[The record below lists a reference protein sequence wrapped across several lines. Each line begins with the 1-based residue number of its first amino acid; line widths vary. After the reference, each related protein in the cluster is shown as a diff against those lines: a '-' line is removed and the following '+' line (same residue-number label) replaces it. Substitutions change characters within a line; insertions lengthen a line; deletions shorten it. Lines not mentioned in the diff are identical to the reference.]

1 MAAKVES
8 PNEISLGGVYY
19 PLTRPVQS
27 VLTSIYPSKVVIGD
41 TTKDSQARTSVIAW
55 SDWRGGIGIDRM
67 ESGGDVNRAWWSDCQ
82 LRYKNH
88 LVLGNLANKTDTIDH
103 GLDKSGAGTGI
114 AAINEFD
121 DKIYAVWNDS
131 AGNNSKIYVYN
142 HNGVGSDGVVGYW
155 SDGRSEDAVIGSH
168 ASDTGLEGIEIQVTD
183 SLTYTDNSN
192 VTWLI
197 LAHYDSTGSTWSFA
211 RYPSY
216 DGTNNAAWDKP
227 DSAKAT
233 KYLASWD
240 NRLWGISNEG
250 QLWYALTISDDDG
263 TAVNDAVLPLPA
275 GYCTGMFVARDA
287 AGEPVIY
294 VSTKKGL
301 WAHDAANERFV
312 KTEVEFPFHPHAGKG
327 ADRWRDSIY
336 FPSGLGLYRY
346 INGAN
351 AAVLTVVGPDR
362 DDGLPESNRGTIMLT
377 EGTHNELLV
386 GVDATTAPTIT
397 SSDSIPYQWNVTQRT
412 GSPVIDAGTGSSSI
426 LGYNELG
433 WETKWVA
440 DTEGRRIDAMHVSN
454 AYSDVNEN
462 YRLWFGF
469 NDYVYYMKLPVDII
483 NPSRVSEFEYESSGT
498 HETPWF
504 NAGQSEVDKLAL
516 KLKIEV
522 QDVSATETV
531 RVQYATDY
539 NEDSYNSFTDSDGD
553 DISTINSAALGGDT
567 AGIRT
572 FAFGSSAGTSFRAIK
587 FKLALARTTDA
598 DTNNYK
604 KKTPDVVSMTL
615 EWRKKLEA
623 KWGHQVDVDLS
634 KEYKSR
640 SPKDLRAALLS
651 AIESATLNEFTF
663 RDDSGGTRNYYVD
676 VVSATGM
683 EFTGYDERGTTTI
696 NMVEP

>member
-88 LVLGNLANKTDTIDH
+88 LVLGNLANQTDTIGH
-103 GLDKSGAGTGI
+103 GRATAGAGTGI
-114 AAINEFD
+114 ATINEFD
-121 DKIYAVWNDS
+121 DKIYAVWNGS
-131 AGNNSKIYVYN
+131 SGESPRLYVYN
-142 HNGVGSDGVVGYW
+142 NTSDYWWDGRTEDNYISQTGSDAFGVP
-155 SDGRSEDAVIGSH
+155 D
-168 ASDTGLEGIEIQVTD
+168 QVTD
-183 SLTYTDNSN
+183 SLNFTKHDGTNYL
-192 VTWLI
+192 V
-197 LAHYDSTGSTWSFA
+197 LAHYDANGSGYSYATV
-211 RYPSY
+211 PSY
-216 DGTNNAAWDKP
+216 DGSNNAAWTN
-227 DSAKAT
+227 DSTDT
-233 KYLASWD
+233 KYLVEWD
-240 NRLWGISNEG
+240 NRLWGISHAG
-250 QLWYALTISDDDG
+250 QLWYALTLG
-263 TAVNDAVLPLPA
+263 TEVNDAVLPLPA

-301 WAHDAANERFV
+301 WAHDAANARFV

-362 DDGLPESNRGTIMLT
+362 DDGLPEDNRGTIMLT

-397 SSDSIPYQWNVTQRT
+397 SSDSIPFQWKVQQRA
-412 GSPVIDAGTGSSSI
+412 GSQCIDKETGSSSI

-469 NDYVYYMKLPVDII
+469 NNDVYYMKLPVDII

-516 KLKIEV
+516 KLKVEV
-522 QDVSATETV
+522 QDSSSSETV
-531 RVQYATDY
+531 QVQYATDY
-539 NEDSYNSFTDSDGD
+539 AETYLPLGTIESDG
-553 DISTINSAALGGDT
+553 ITT
-567 AGIRT
+567 YT
-572 FAFGSSAGTSFRAIK
+572 FGSSAGTKFQAIK
-587 FKLALARTTDA
+587 FKLTLSRASSTDA
-598 DTNNYK
+598 DK

-623 KWGHQVDVDLS
+623 KWGHQVELDLN
-634 KEYKSR
+634 KEYKGR

-651 AIESATLNEFTF
+651 AVESETLVEFTF
-663 RDDSGGTRNYYVD
+663 RDDTSTNRNFYVD
-676 VVSATGM
+676 VVSATGI
-683 EFTGYDERGTTTI
+683 EFSGYDERGTTSI
-696 NMVEP
+696 NLVEP

>member
-88 LVLGNLANKTDTIDH
+88 LVLGNLANQTDTIGH
-103 GLDKSGAGTGI
+103 GLATSGAGTGI

-121 DKIYAVWNDS
+121 DKIYAVWNGS
-131 AGNNSKIYVYN
+131 VGQNPKMYVYN
-142 HNGVGSDGVVGYW
+142 NASNYW
-155 SDGRSEDAVIGSH
+155 WDGRLEDNYISENADGDDSFGVP
-168 ASDTGLEGIEIQVTD
+168 DQVTD
-183 SLTYTDNSN
+183 SLNFTKNDGTNYL
-192 VTWLI
+192 V
-197 LAHYDSTGSTWSFA
+197 LAHYDANGSGYSYATV
-211 RYPSY
+211 PSY
-216 DGTNNAAWDKP
+216 DGSNNAAWTN
-227 DSAKAT
+227 DSTDT
-233 KYLASWD
+233 KYLAEWD
-240 NRLWGISNEG
+240 NRLWGISHAG
-250 QLWYALTISDDDG
+250 QLWYALTLG
-263 TAVNDAVLPLPA
+263 TEVNDAVLPLPA

-301 WAHDAANERFV
+301 WAHDAANTRFV
-312 KTEVEFPFHPHAGKG
+312 QTEVEFPFHPHGGKG

-362 DDGLPESNRGTIMLT
+362 DDGLPEDNRGTIMLT

-386 GVDATTAPTIT
+386 GVDASTAPSIT
-397 SSDSIPYQWNVTQRT
+397 SSDSVPYQWQIGGGSGVGGH
-412 GSPVIDAGTGSSSI
+412 GSPVIDVGTGYSSI

-433 WETKWVA
+433 WEAKWVA
-440 DTEGRRIDAMHVSN
+440 DTVGRRIDAMHVSN

-462 YRLWFGF
+462 YRVWFGF

-483 NPSRVSEFEYESSGT
+483 NPSRVTEFEYAASGT

-516 KLKIEV
+516 QLKVEV
-522 QDVSATETV
+522 QDSSSSETV
-531 RVQYATDY
+531 VVQYATNY
-539 NEDSYNSFTDSDGD
+539 VEAYSGATGGTLGTIETD
-553 DISTINSAALGGDT
+553 
-567 AGIRT
+567 GIT
-572 FAFGSSAGTSFRAIK
+572 TYTFGSSAGTKFQAIK
-587 FKLALARTTDA
+587 FKLTLKRASSTDA
-598 DTNNYK
+598 DK

-623 KWGHQVDVDLS
+623 KWGHQVELDLN
-634 KEYKSR
+634 KEYKGR

-651 AIESATLNEFTF
+651 AVESETLVEFTF
-663 RDDSGGTRNYYVD
+663 RDDTSTNRNFYVD
-676 VVSATGM
+676 VVSATGI
-683 EFTGYDERGTTTI
+683 EFSGYDERGTTSI
-696 NMVEP
+696 NLVEP

>member
-88 LVLGNLANKTDTIDH
+88 LVLGNLANQTDTIGH
-103 GLDKSGAGTGI
+103 GRATAGAGTGI
-114 AAINEFD
+114 ATINEFD
-121 DKIYAVWNDS
+121 DKIYAVWNGS
-131 AGNNSKIYVYN
+131 SGESPRLYVYN
-142 HNGVGSDGVVGYW
+142 NTSDYWWDGRTEDNYISQTGSDAFGVP
-155 SDGRSEDAVIGSH
+155 D
-168 ASDTGLEGIEIQVTD
+168 QVTD
-183 SLTYTDNSN
+183 SLNFTKHDGTNYL
-192 VTWLI
+192 V
-197 LAHYDSTGSTWSFA
+197 LAHYDANGSGYSYATV
-211 RYPSY
+211 PSY
-216 DGTNNAAWDKP
+216 DGSNNAAWTN
-227 DSAKAT
+227 DSTDT
-233 KYLASWD
+233 KYLVEWD
-240 NRLWGISNEG
+240 NRLWGISHAG
-250 QLWYALTISDDDG
+250 QLWYALTLG
-263 TAVNDAVLPLPA
+263 TEVNDAVLPLPA

-301 WAHDAANERFV
+301 WAHDAANTRFV
-312 KTEVEFPFHPHAGKG
+312 QTEVEFPFHPHGGKG

-362 DDGLPESNRGTIMLT
+362 DDGLPEDNRGTIMLT

-397 SSDSIPYQWNVTQRT
+397 SSDSIPFQWKVQQRA
-412 GSPVIDAGTGSSSI
+412 GSQCIDKETGSSSI

-516 KLKIEV
+516 KLKVEV
-522 QDVSATETV
+522 QDSSSSETV
-531 RVQYATDY
+531 QVQYATDY
-539 NEDSYNSFTDSDGD
+539 AETYLPLGTIESDG
-553 DISTINSAALGGDT
+553 ITT
-567 AGIRT
+567 YT
-572 FAFGSSAGTSFRAIK
+572 FGSSAGTKFQAIK
-587 FKLALARTTDA
+587 FKLALSRASSTDA
-598 DTNNYK
+598 DK

-623 KWGHQVDVDLS
+623 KWGHQVELDLN
-634 KEYKSR
+634 KEYKGR

-651 AIESATLNEFTF
+651 AVESETLVEFTF
-663 RDDSGGTRNYYVD
+663 RDDTSTNRNFYVD
-676 VVSATGM
+676 VVSATGI
-683 EFTGYDERGTTTI
+683 EFSGYDERGTTSI
-696 NMVEP
+696 NLVEP